1 MGNLT
6 AFLIVRNE
14 EHLLPRC
21 LASLAGVVDAI
32 EAVDTGSRDGTPEIL
47 QSAASDPVLP
57 PLSWATVP
65 FENFGQARR
74 AALARV
80 QTEWALWIDAD
91 EALSPPLRSR
101 LRSIR
106 ATGAWDI
113 YDAYTIR
120 LENRVLGRVM
130 RGRNL
135 ANQYRL
141 RLFRTRLGNISPSPV
156 HEGLQLWS
164 GCRLGNITEPLLHD
178 TLTSWRRYLAKVD
191 LYTSL
196 AADTAAPRHPL
207 YLLAHLLV
215 TLPAT
220 MWREYFWRAGFRD
233 GWPGCVWAATTAW
246 SSVLTDVKKLRRGKP
261 RR

>member
-14 EHLLPRC
+14 ELLLPRC
-21 LASLAGVVDAI
+21 LASLADVVDAI
-32 EAVDTGSRDGTPEIL
+32 EAVDTGSHDNTPEIL
-47 QSAASDPVLP
+47 QDAASDPALP
-57 PLSWATVP
+57 SLSWARVP

-91 EALSPPLRSR
+91 EALSPALRSR
-101 LRSIR
+101 LRRIR
-106 ATGAWDI
+106 ATGAWDA
-113 YDAYTIR
+113 YDAYAIR

-130 RGRNL
+130 HGRNL

-141 RLFRTRLGNISPSPV
+141 RLFRTRLGAISPSLV
-156 HEGLQLWS
+156 HEGLQLPP
-164 GCRLGNITEPLLHD
+164 GCRLGSITEPLLHD

-191 LYTSL
+191 LYTTL
-196 AADTAAPRHPL
+196 AAEAAAPRRPL

-215 TLPAT
+215 TFPAT
-220 MWREYFWRAGFRD
+220 MWREFFWRTGFRD

-246 SSVLTDVKKLRRGKP
+246 SSVLTDAKKLRRG
-261 RR
+261 